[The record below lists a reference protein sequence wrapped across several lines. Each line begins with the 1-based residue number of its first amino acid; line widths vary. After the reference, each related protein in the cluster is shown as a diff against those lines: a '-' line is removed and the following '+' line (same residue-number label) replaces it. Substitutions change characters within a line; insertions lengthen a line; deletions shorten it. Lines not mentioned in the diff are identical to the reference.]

1 MAFPPPW
8 LPGSPALLGRLQ
20 PPDTGALAQHG
31 PRSRAATA
39 PGPCPPVPYRRRG
52 ERPGAGRPSPGPALP
67 GGAGAGARPAE
78 LPGGALVGARVPVPP
93 RHGRARALL
102 LEKFYF
108 AFVWRN
114 IICCKLFCNES
125 GILVIIK
132 DFNQATPEP
141 SFASPACGRVL
152 APGAGRRRG
161 PSAPPGSP
169 FGQEEFKGCEEC
181 GLLCW
186 ELFFLTPK
194 FPVPIPPRSATFASS
209 PPPARG
215 AHDGGSVTPTC
226 FPPPGWTP
234 PAVPPHGRSVPG
246 QGAPSQSR
254 GGSAGGAARCSG
266 SRVRAAVLAKSSARE
281 ASWAPASSAGDDPG
295 TLNPLPATHRELLP
309 ARKTRLSSW
318 VASWRLGGDRFVFL
332 GPPARRC
339 RGCLQLGG
347 RAQPSLRPDVSPELL
362 PALFSSSPP
371 PPSTDPVPAPGRLP
385 SAVSCCPRKPRRP
398 WERHRGAAGGYGHRQ
413 EPWGGHGG
421 GVPRAGSVAG
431 T

>member
-1 MAFPPPW
+1 MPFGSTLSWCKLPFLP
-8 LPGSPALLGRLQ
+8 PGSRGLRRCWAGCSPPTPGRWHSTA
-20 PPDTGALAQHG
+20 P
-31 PRSRAATA
+31 A

-52 ERPGAGRPSPGPALP
+52 EHPAAGQPSPGPALP
-67 GGAGAGARPAE
+67 GGAGAGAQPAE

-132 DFNQATPEP
+132 DFNQAAPEP

-161 PSAPPGSP
+161 PSAPPGCP

-215 AHDGGSVTPTC
+215 ARDGGSVTPTC

-234 PAVPPHGRSVPG
+234 PAVPPP
-246 QGAPSQSR
+246 P
-254 GGSAGGAARCSG
+254 
-266 SRVRAAVLAKSSARE
+266 
-281 ASWAPASSAGDDPG
+281 W
-295 TLNPLPATHRELLP
+295 PLR
-309 ARKTRLSSW
+309 
-318 VASWRLGGDRFVFL
+318 
-332 GPPARRC
+332 
-339 RGCLQLGG
+339 
-347 RAQPSLRPDVSPELL
+347 
-362 PALFSSSPP
+362 
-371 PPSTDPVPAPGRLP
+371 
-385 SAVSCCPRKPRRP
+385 
-398 WERHRGAAGGYGHRQ
+398 
-413 EPWGGHGG
+413 
-421 GVPRAGSVAG
+421 PRAGSPLPEQGGLGRGRSQMFWQPRARRRPRQKLG
-431 T
+431 ARGQLGSSLQRWG